1 MYCISFSF
9 VWIYITLICQL
20 QASWGTEELRTELQQ
35 KAVLPTADDG
45 IRSKKMAVS
54 AEPANL
60 DTQKAT
66 LQHHPKSAGF
76 VYLLTFFYV

>member
-1 MYCISFSF
+1 M
-9 VWIYITLICQL
+9 TLFGYTLLTLFL

-35 KAVLPTADDG
+35 KTVFPTADDG
-45 IRSKKMAVS
+45 VRSKKMAVS
-54 AEPANL
+54 AEPSNL

-76 VYLLTFFYV
+76 VT